1 MILPQGVPMTAW
13 IVRLGAADE
22 RLLRALL
29 IRRSPLFDRVM
40 RGVTHLADAPVAIAI
55 TLALAFGAVPSLQ
68 TAGVRAAWVL
78 ALSHLG
84 VEVLKRVFTRERPQM
99 GTGMAW
105 LVTVPD
111 RFSFPSGHATAALSV
126 ALPVALALSPA
137 PAAAV
142 VAIALL
148 VGLSRC
154 YLGVHYPGDVAAGWT
169 LSLLMH
175 ALVVALAL

>member
-1 MILPQGVPMTAW
+1 MSAW
-13 IVRLGAADE
+13 IVRLGAVDE

-29 IRRSPLFDRVM
+29 IRRRPLFDRIM
-40 RGVTHLADAPVAIAI
+40 RSITHIADAPIAIAI
-55 TLALAFGAVPSLQ
+55 TLTLAFGAIPSLQ
-68 TAGVRAAWVL
+68 SAGIRAAWVL

-84 VEVLKRVFTRERPQM
+84 VEILKRVFTRERPQL

-126 ALPVALALSPA
+126 ALPIALALPTVG
-137 PAAAV
+137 AAAV
-142 VAIALL
+142 LGIAVL

>member
-1 MILPQGVPMTAW
+1 MTAW

-29 IRRSPLFDRVM
+29 IRRRPLLDRIM
-40 RGVTHLADAPVAIAI
+40 RGITHLADAPVAIAI
-55 TLALAFGAVPSLQ
+55 TLMLAFGAVPALQ
-68 TAGVRAAWVL
+68 AAGIRAAWVL

-84 VEVLKRVFTRERPQM
+84 VEILKRVFTRERPRM

-111 RFSFPSGHATAALSV
+111 RFSFPSGHATAAMSV
-126 ALPVALALSPA
+126 ALPVALALPPA
-137 PAAAV
+137 GAACV
-142 VAIALL
+142 TGVAFL